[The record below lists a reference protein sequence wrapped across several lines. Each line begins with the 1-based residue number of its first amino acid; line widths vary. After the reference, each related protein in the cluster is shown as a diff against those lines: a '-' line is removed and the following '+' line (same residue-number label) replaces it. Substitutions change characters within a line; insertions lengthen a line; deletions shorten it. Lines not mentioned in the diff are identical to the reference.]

1 LESRPADP
9 KQTVP
14 NTEQAL
20 PSREPTRRWPHEPLR
35 SVLIESLR
43 CCVDAGAPG
52 EDVAAALVRCAREAR
67 AAGLK
72 SEQLVVTLRELWN
85 ESYGHSLPWQADAR
99 ATTLIRLVDIA
110 LTAYYRDDAL
120 APDPFSRR
128 FF

>member
-20 PSREPTRRWPHEPLR
+20 PSRGPTCRWPHEPLR

-43 CCVDAGAPG
+43 GCVGAGAPG
-52 EDVAAALVRCAREAR
+52 EDVAAALARCAREAR

-85 ESYGHSLPWQADAR
+85 ETSGHSLRRRPDAH
-99 ATTLIRLVDIA
+99 ATTLTRLVDIA
-110 LTAYYRDDAL
+110 LTAYYRDG
-120 APDPFSRR
+120 
-128 FF
+128 